1 MLGATRFLIIGVQK
15 KGNPSGVHDVWR
27 VELTAMPGLI
37 EQGRKKYAALLRHHA
52 QQAAGLSIPLTIPAP
67 LAQAA

>member
-15 KGNPSGVHDVWR
+15 KAPHQVWR
-27 VELTAMPGLI
+27 VGLTATPGLI

-52 QQAAGLSIPLTIPAP
+52 RQATGLSIPLTMPAP
-67 LAQAA
+67 LALAA

>member
-15 KGNPSGVHDVWR
+15 KVPHAVWR
-27 VELTAMPGLI
+27 VELTATPGLL

-52 QQAAGLSIPLTIPAP
+52 RQAAGLSVPLTVPAP
-67 LAQAA
+67 LALAA

>member
-15 KGNPSGVHDVWR
+15 KAPQAVWR
-27 VELTAMPGLI
+27 VELTATASLI

-52 QQAAGLSIPLTIPAP
+52 WQNVLLFPLITSVASIYH
-67 LAQAA
+67 